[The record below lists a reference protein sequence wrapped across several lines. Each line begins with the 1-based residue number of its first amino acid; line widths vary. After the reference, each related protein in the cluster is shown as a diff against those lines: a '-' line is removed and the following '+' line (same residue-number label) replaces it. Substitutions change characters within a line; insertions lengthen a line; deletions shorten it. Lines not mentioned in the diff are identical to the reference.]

1 MNKLVK
7 SVDKDDLITEFLMAL
22 NGILRLTDRELELMA
37 EFIRLDIN
45 YVKGPNENKN
55 VANRLN
61 RKHIISTLGITKD
74 NLSRYIRSF
83 KEKGILV
90 AGPAEDELSVNKAL
104 IPKII
109 GDRVQITI
117 VIRINERDSN

>member
-7 SVDKDDLITEFLMAL
+7 SVDRDDLITEFLMSL
-22 NGILRLTDRELELMA
+22 NGILRLTERELELMA

-55 VANRLN
+55 IANRYN

-104 IPKII
+104 IPEII
-109 GDRVQITI
+109 GDRIQVTI
-117 VIRINERDSN
+117 IIRINERDND